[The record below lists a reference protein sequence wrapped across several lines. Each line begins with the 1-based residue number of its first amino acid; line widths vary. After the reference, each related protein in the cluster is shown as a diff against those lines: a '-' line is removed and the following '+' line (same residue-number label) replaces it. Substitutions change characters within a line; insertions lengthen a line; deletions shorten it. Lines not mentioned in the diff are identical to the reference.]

1 MSAEILTRTLRVLSL
16 ESDRL
21 FRSPPAMTTAP
32 QSKAS
37 LVRDHMASGRWDEA
51 IRLAA
56 SFARLDK
63 HREAIL
69 DARTAYTNP
78 RWLTQLGID
87 PEAAKLAGHAALRE
101 RFA

>member
-1 MSAEILTRTLRVLSL
+1 
-16 ESDRL
+16 
-21 FRSPPAMTTAP
+21 MTTAP

-37 LVRDHMASGRWDEA
+37 LVREHMATGRWADA
-51 IRLAA
+51 VRLAA
-56 SFARLDK
+56 SFPRLDK

-78 RWLTQLGID
+78 RWLAQLGID
-87 PEAAKLAGHAALRE
+87 PEAAKEAVHAALRE

>member
-1 MSAEILTRTLRVLSL
+1 MSTS
-16 ESDRL
+16 
-21 FRSPPAMTTAP
+21 P

-37 LVRDHMASGRWDEA
+37 QVREHMAAGRWAEA
-51 IRLAA
+51 VRLAA
-56 SFARLDK
+56 SFPRLDK

-78 RWLTQLGID
+78 RWLAQLGID
-87 PEAAKLAGHAALRE
+87 PEAAKEAGHAALRE

>member
-1 MSAEILTRTLRVLSL
+1 
-16 ESDRL
+16 
-21 FRSPPAMTTAP
+21 MTTAP
-32 QSKAS
+32 QSKES

>member
-1 MSAEILTRTLRVLSL
+1 
-16 ESDRL
+16 
-21 FRSPPAMTTAP
+21 MTTSAP
-32 QSKAS
+32 QSKSSA
-37 LVRDHMASGRWDEA
+37 VREHMAAGRWAEA

-56 SFARLDK
+56 SFPRLDM

-78 RWLTQLGID
+78 RWLAQLGVD
-87 PEAAKLAGHAALRE
+87 PEAAKQAGHAALRE

>member
-1 MSAEILTRTLRVLSL
+1 MST
-16 ESDRL
+16 
-21 FRSPPAMTTAP
+21 P

-37 LVRDHMASGRWDEA
+37 IVKSHMAAGRWPEA
-51 IRLAA
+51 IRMAA
-56 SFARLDK
+56 SFPRLDK

-78 RWLTQLGID
+78 RWLAQLGID
-87 PEAAKLAGHAALRE
+87 VEAAKQAGIAALRE